1 VFIAE
6 QPNRRGAKAMAILP
20 PGLTGPHFGQIN
32 YAFYRTDMF
41 GFLTVLAEHYGD
53 VVAFDL
59 GDMRCILVNG
69 ADEVR
74 RLFFEH
80 EECLRKPE
88 FVKASNRGHW
98 GDGLTTLEGS
108 AWRTRRAVL
117 RSSFRAGPV
126 SSRLHVV
133 AECTADMLN
142 AWAPH
147 SDVDLFQQLR
157 ILTARIAARVVLDA
171 ELEGYGP
178 YEGRSGTLPFAEA
191 YGQDYTSM
199 RVGDPAAPLA
209 IVRPRAPPRME
220 VALHIIAQR
229 MSGEEKRDDVLT
241 ELIRARFPDG
251 GSLTQDEILGEVIQ
265 MLYAGHLTIPFSLI
279 NFWREIEANG
289 MAEKIASEGDN
300 ICANGVPE
308 PAALSRS
315 YCLAALKESMRLH
328 PPAPI
333 LYREVERAFE
343 LGGYEFVPDVAVW
356 VSPQL
361 LHLDARYFPEPHRFC
376 PERFLSE
383 GLTGAS
389 GFIYLPFG
397 AGRRVCIAKHYALH
411 QMALISFL
419 VARRLR
425 SQGLGFDEFN
435 RRVLS

>member
-1 VFIAE
+1 
-6 QPNRRGAKAMAILP
+6 MANLP
-20 PGLTGPHFGQIN
+20 PGPTGPHFGQLN
-32 YAFYRTDMF
+32 YAFYRADMF
-41 GFLTVLAEHYGD
+41 GFLTILAEHYGD

-59 GDMRCILVNG
+59 RHMRCILVNG
-69 ADEVR
+69 AHQVR
-74 RLFFEH
+74 ALLFEH
-80 EECLRKPE
+80 EKCLRKPE

-98 GDGLTTLEGS
+98 GDGLTTLEGP
-108 AWRTRRAVL
+108 AWRARRAVL
-117 RSSFRAGPV
+117 RPCFRAGPV

-142 AWAPH
+142 AWVPH
-147 SDVDLFQQLR
+147 SHVDLFQQLR

-171 ELEGYGP
+171 DLEGYSP
-178 YEGRSGTLPFAEA
+178 CEGRSGTLPFAEA
-191 YGQDYTSM
+191 YGQDYTSTC
-199 RVGDPAAPLA
+199 VGDPAAPLA
-209 IVRPRAPPRME
+209 MVRPRAPPRME
-220 VALHIIAQR
+220 VTLHIIAQR
-229 MSGEEKRDDVLT
+229 MLGKEEREDVLT

-251 GSLTQDEILGEVIQ
+251 RPLTRDEIFGEVIQ

-289 MAEKIASEGDN
+289 MAEKIADEGN
-300 ICANGVPE
+300 NLCANGVPE

-343 LGGYEFVPDVAVW
+343 LGGYEFSPDVAVW

-383 GLTGAS
+383 GLAGAS
-389 GFIYLPFG
+389 GSIYLPFG
-397 AGRRVCIAKHYALH
+397 AGRRVCIANHFALH
-411 QMALISFL
+411 QMTLMSLL
-419 VARRLR
+419 VASRLR
-425 SQGLGFDEFN
+425 SRDLGFDEFSQSSFLTTI
-435 RRVLS
+435 R